1 MNYII
6 NQKQLT
12 CINILIR
19 TLQEA
24 INREC
29 FDENEIQN
37 ILKTIKE
44 LNCNS
49 KTSRLIKTNQKKDH

>member
-1 MNYII
+1 MKYAI

-29 FDENEIQN
+29 FSEQEVEKI
-37 ILKTIKE
+37 
-44 LNCNS
+44 
-49 KTSRLIKTNQKKDH
+49 IKTVSSLNDYRFDLKPSNFS

>member
-1 MNYII
+1 MKYMI
-6 NQKQLT
+6 NQKQLM

-29 FDENEIQN
+29 FSEDEIQN
-37 ILKTIKE
+37 IVKTVTQ
-44 LNCNS
+44 LNKN
-49 KTSRLIKTNQKKDH
+49 

>member
-1 MNYII
+1 MNYMI

-29 FDENEIQN
+29 FSDNEVEKIMKTLSSLN
-37 ILKTIKE
+37 DYHFDLKPS
-44 LNCNS
+44 NFS
-49 KTSRLIKTNQKKDH
+49 

>member
-1 MNYII
+1 MKYMI

-24 INREC
+24 INRQC
-29 FDENEIQN
+29 FSEDEIQN
-37 ILKTIKE
+37 I
-44 LNCNS
+44 
-49 KTSRLIKTNQKKDH
+49 IKTVSVLNKN

>member
-1 MNYII
+1 MNYMI

-24 INREC
+24 INREI
-29 FDENEIQN
+29 FNEDEIQK
-37 ILKTIKE
+37 ILKTVEE
-44 LNCNS
+44 LN
-49 KTSRLIKTNQKKDH
+49 K